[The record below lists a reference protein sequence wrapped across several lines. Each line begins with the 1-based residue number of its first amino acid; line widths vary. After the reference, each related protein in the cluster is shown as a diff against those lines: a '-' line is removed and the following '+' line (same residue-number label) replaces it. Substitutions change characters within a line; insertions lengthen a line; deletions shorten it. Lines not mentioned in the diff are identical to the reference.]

1 MLARGKSVSSL
12 KSCSNIELKCRSAEY
27 MLEAIGAGATATSS
41 QDWPL
46 VWTKSP
52 EADQVNQDI
61 EQIHI
66 TGRQKPAVQAT
77 FISEFATSWLYQT
90 WELTKRNYV
99 AYWRDPMY
107 LIAKLALNI
116 FGGLFIGFTFFKA
129 SNSQQG
135 TQNKLFVRFC
145 SILAFDH
152 RLMFGFL
159 SQSSWLQF

>member
-1 MLARGKSVSSL
+1 ML
-12 KSCSNIELKCRSAEY
+12 ELKHRSAEY
-27 MLEAIGAGATATSS
+27 MLEVIGAGATATSK

-46 VWTKSP
+46 AWIESP
-52 EADQVNQDI
+52 EAHRLNEEI

-66 TGRQKPAVQAT
+66 AGRQKPAVQAA

-90 WELTKRNYV
+90 WELTKRNHI

-135 TQNKLFVRFC
+135 TQNKLFVRF
-145 SILAFDH
+145 S
-152 RLMFGFL
+152 
-159 SQSSWLQF
+159 